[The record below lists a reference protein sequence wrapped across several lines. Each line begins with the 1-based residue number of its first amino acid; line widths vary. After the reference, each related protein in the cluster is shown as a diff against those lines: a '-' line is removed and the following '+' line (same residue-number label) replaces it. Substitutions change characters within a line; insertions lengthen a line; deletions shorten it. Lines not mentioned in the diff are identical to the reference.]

1 LILPKARYIGQS
13 GRLVWLPFFFLL
25 GLAVNAVAAE
35 EVRALW
41 VVRHD
46 ITTRE
51 RVDSVISHAVN
62 AGINTLFVQVRGRG
76 DAYYKSEFVS
86 EGEQVEPGFDP
97 LAACLAQAHDAS
109 IEVHAWMNVYLTW
122 YPNRPASDMHLLV
135 KHPGWF
141 MISDDGVDHGQAFLD
156 VDLVDRGVEGR
167 YLSPANPEAQ
177 SHLLRVIA
185 EIVDAYPVD
194 GIHLDYV
201 RYPNEHYDY
210 SPLAQ
215 SSLWAETEMNPP
227 GSESSALELRVWRR
241 WRSGLITDFVRRAK
255 HLISQR
261 RPSALLSAAVKPD
274 LASAYERYGQDWV
287 HWVNRRYLD
296 FAVPMFYT
304 GSLEDIQARMQVV
317 RKYVQ
322 RGRIYAGIGAWNQ
335 SATETFEQIELMR
348 RSKLNGFSLF
358 SYTTL
363 LSSPELQQGLSDR
376 FGSNAP

>member
-1 LILPKARYIGQS
+1 LSLPTAIIIGQS
-13 GRLVWLPFFFLL
+13 GRLVWLPFLFLL
-25 GLAVNAVAAE
+25 GLAVNSVAAE

-46 ITTRE
+46 INTSE
-51 RVDSVISHAVN
+51 RVDSVVEHAVN

-76 DAYYKSEFVS
+76 DAYYHSEFVS
-86 EGEQVEPGFDP
+86 EGEQVESGFDP
-97 LAACLAQAHDAS
+97 LAACLSRAHDAS

-122 YPNRPASDMHLLV
+122 YPNRPASQTHLLAR
-135 KHPGWF
+135 HPDWF
-141 MISDDGVDHGQAFLD
+141 MISADGVDHGQAALD

-167 YLSPANPEAQ
+167 YLSPANPAAQ

-185 EIVDAYPVD
+185 EVLDAYPVD

-215 SSLWAETEMNPP
+215 SSLWAETEMDPP
-227 GSESSALELRVWRR
+227 RSQSSDSELRVWRR

-261 RPSALLSAAVKPD
+261 RPSARLSAAVKPEPT
-274 LASAYERYGQDWV
+274 SAYQRHGQDWV
-287 HWVNRRYLD
+287 YWVNRRYLD

-304 GSLEDIQARMQVV
+304 GSREDIQARMQVV

-335 SATETFEQIELMR
+335 SAKETFEQIELMR
-348 RSKLNGFSLF
+348 KSKLNGFSLF
-358 SYTTL
+358 SYATL
-363 LSSPELQQGLSDR
+363 RSSPDLQRGLSDR
-376 FGSNAP
+376 FGSSSP